1 MPRPRNFLIDKRGQH
16 LWNRLVKK
24 TTQTCECLLGATR
37 RRRKGGWLSDPIS
50 LPPRKKVTQKT
61 IPLFHLRFPI
71 RWHLN
76 PIKKR
81 KIILEISREFSV
93 LIVKLAPTVKIQTR
107 MRLSVKFSESSSS
120 SGSSVY
126 VECGIYSML
135 LVSYNRNRR
144 ENFDPLG

>member
-16 LWNRLVKK
+16 LWNRLVKNN
-24 TTQTCECLLGATR
+24 QNVWVFV
-37 RRRKGGWLSDPIS
+37 GGNNEKKKRWLVIWSDFSPPQKKSHSKNHPLIS
-50 LPPRKKVTQKT
+50 PAFPY
-61 IPLFHLRFPI
+61 PLAFKPH
-71 RWHLN
+71 
-76 PIKKR
+76 KKR

-107 MRLSVKFSESSSS
+107 MRLSVKFSESHSS

-126 VECGIYSML
+126 VEWGIYSML